1 MLALAVA
8 APSALRLIR
17 SYRFRRLGASDI
29 LAIVFTNRPGSVRLV
44 QSTTRLYGRSSRWAN
59 DESFSRGRWERPGCS
74 QAGTDHAI
82 RGRAE
87 LVVTIGEAATRL
99 GVSRAPLEAMI
110 DAGTIKAL
118 ATGNAR
124 KRRTVVAQSERLDER
139 INRAMA
145 ELVELGAVRP
155 RLLADDTIELRPAPA
170 SPDLSQK
177 VTEIFER
184 AGARELRPW
193 VWGVEEVSR
202 PSSQAVRVR
211 SIAALALLGALV
223 GALIGILRFRQIG
236 YARSRLARRRQL
248 Q

>member
-1 MLALAVA
+1 MT
-8 APSALRLIR
+8 SR
-17 SYRFRRLGASDI
+17 SVEVD
-29 LAIVFTNRPGSVRLV
+29 GSVLDARK
-44 QSTTRLYGRSSRWAN
+44 
-59 DESFSRGRWERPGCS
+59 
-74 QAGTDHAI
+74 QARET
-82 RGRAE
+82 
-87 LVVTIGEAATRL
+87 L
-99 GVSRAPLEAMI
+99 GRAPLEAMI
-110 DAGTIKAL
+110 DAGTIGAL